1 MPAIY
6 WIDSAGMRIKV
17 TRVKQAELIQFG
29 TPEMA
34 YYGDI
39 LIRAHPRLHEEAIE
53 ILQRVATKGSRIIDM
68 GSGQGA
74 FAARMRDHGYN
85 VTAIDKNPEDFRAS
99 DVDFVEVD
107 FDNAAHVDAFLA
119 AHAASFDVVVGME
132 VIEHVENPWA
142 YVRMLLTLAKPDG
155 IVLLTTPNAGSIY
168 SRMEFLLTGLFTHFS
183 RGDYETS
190 GHINPLIM
198 HELGLIAENVPARV
212 LEFGTI
218 CRLPWIIVSRR
229 IGTVLGTLFAS
240 LVRPFLGKEASGDII
255 YLVLQKQ
262 DG

>member
-1 MPAIY
+1 
-6 WIDSAGMRIKV
+6 
-17 TRVKQAELIQFG
+17 
-29 TPEMA
+29 
-34 YYGDI
+34 
-39 LIRAHPRLHEEAIE
+39 
-53 ILQRVATKGSRIIDM
+53 
-68 GSGQGA
+68 
-74 FAARMRDHGYN
+74 
-85 VTAIDKNPEDFRAS
+85 
-99 DVDFVEVD
+99 
-107 FDNAAHVDAFLA
+107 
-119 AHAASFDVVVGME
+119 
-132 VIEHVENPWA
+132 
-142 YVRMLLTLAKPDG
+142 MLLTLAKPDG

-190 GHINPLIM
+190 GHINPLTM